1 MRGDLE
7 FGVVHASPTGLMR
20 EHEAAKVTGVRLL
33 VGCRLDLQCGTS
45 MLVYAGPGLQP
56 VAEHL
61 NHRRPA
67 CADLALLLIEPR
79 GFDVGLDFF
88 KRRHAAWLDYIDE
101 GQDVPQGLLEAARTD
116 LRSVYD
122 ALEKEL
128 ADKEFVSGI
137 WSGRSAHFQYE
148 TSTKIGSTKVSDR
161 RSQARAWTRA
171 AGASG

>member
-7 FGVVHASPTGLMR
+7 FGVVHASPTGLVR
-20 EHEAAKVTGVRLL
+20 AHEAAKVTGVRLL

-101 GQDVPQGLLEAARTD
+101 GQDVPQGLLEAARTGRTTM
-116 LRSVYD
+116 RSRPSTGGSKCRRWWT
-122 ALEKEL
+122 AT
-128 ADKEFVSGI
+128 S
-137 WSGRSAHFQYE
+137 WS
-148 TSTKIGSTKVSDR
+148 
-161 RSQARAWTRA
+161 
-171 AGASG
+171 